1 MFQKSLNSD
10 SAKLAI
16 PSNVLR
22 GKRVSQEKR
31 STQKSKRSNS
41 TTLSFMP
48 SGHEFDIKKSNII
61 AKIKKEAEENVLKE
75 KVLATLK
82 FPLSNVEPGT
92 EGENSGKVRRLPP
105 QPCVILKPVSK
116 SASSDSSRNDDE
128 HKEPPPIIIP
138 GNPEKSMRLLKDKKG
153 IDLIEKEIEKH
164 SEQKIS
170 TSAPAN
176 QEDGDLNSKEGEEN
190 TTAIILTSL
199 TSLHETTHSKSKVLY
214 FALQMIIEN

>member
-1 MFQKSLNSD
+1 MICLFQKSLNSD
-10 SAKLAI
+10 SAKTVIA
-16 PSNVLR
+16 SNLSR

-31 STQKSKRSNS
+31 LLQKSKRINS
-41 TTLSFMP
+41 TNLSFITG
-48 SGHEFDIKKSNII
+48 GHDFDIKKSNII

-82 FPLSNVEPGT
+82 FPLSTVEPGT
-92 EGENSGKVRRLPP
+92 EGEISGNVRRLPP
-105 QPCVILKPVSK
+105 QPCVILKPVSN
-116 SASSDSSRNDDE
+116 SASSDSSKNEDE

-138 GNPEKSMRLLKDKKG
+138 GNPEKSIRLLKDKKG

-170 TSAPAN
+170 TSASAN
-176 QEDGDLNSKEGEEN
+176 HEVGDLNSKEGEEN

-199 TSLHETTHSKSKVLY
+199 TSLHETTHGKPKVRSL
-214 FALQMIIEN
+214 ALQI